1 MGFANTITVTLSSV
15 GVSGALN
22 LDWINGSPVGVLVN
36 STATT
41 GTFAYTFQYCL
52 DDLQQP
58 AAANV
63 LWVNDPNATALTSN
77 SSGVYTYT
85 APLAGIRLSSSTTPA
100 AITMKVTK
108 GSWL

>member
-1 MGFANTITVTLSSV
+1 MGFSNTISVTLSSV
-15 GVSGALN
+15 GVSRALN
-22 LDWINGSPVGVLVN
+22 LDYQNGTPVGVQVN

-41 GTFAYTFQYCL
+41 GTFAYTIQTTL
-52 DDLQQP
+52 NDIMQTP
-58 AAANV
+58 AASV
-63 LWVNDPNATALTSN
+63 IWVNDPNATALTSN

-100 AITMKVTK
+100 TITMLVTQ